1 MDFVNLG
8 KSKIKIKQASMKK
21 FTLIA
26 ISLMLFTG
34 LSAQPED
41 KKIAKIAFEM
51 VDGEYQ
57 DAAYKAEKLLE
68 DSEYRRNGWAYYYL
82 AQAYFEIA
90 KKPELQEEF
99 PKAIKDALKATY
111 KMAKYRDKTDENMEV
126 YQESKEFRSAL
137 KDSVITISE
146 IYYDNENPRKAAYYL
161 GKIVKYDEDDYA
173 LWLMKGVYEIKSRNM
188 GEGIKSILHA
198 MDSID
203 ENYVPDEVSAQTLVD
218 GLEEYAL
225 LLKSGEYDKYFSTYK
240 FEPTQKDIDNA
251 LVLKEE
257 FKKYIK
263 GEVVA
268 KEDRKKESETI
279 FKTFR
284 SDESEDEDDDQ

>member
-1 MDFVNLG
+1 
-8 KSKIKIKQASMKK
+8 MKK
-21 FTLIA
+21 FIL
-26 ISLMLFTG
+26 ISLISLLITP
-34 LSAQPED
+34 LIAQPED

-57 DAAYKAEKLLE
+57 DAAYRAEKLLD

-90 KKPELQEEF
+90 KKPELQEEY
-99 PKAIKDALKATY
+99 PKALKESLKATY

-126 YQESKEFRSAL
+126 YETSKEFRTAL
-137 KDSVITISE
+137 KDSVITVSE

-161 GKIVKYDEDDYA
+161 GKIVKFDEDDYA
-173 LWLMKGVYEIKSRNM
+173 LWLMKGVYEIKSRNI
-188 GEGIKSILHA
+188 GEGVKSILLA

-218 GLEEYAL
+218 ALEEYAL
-225 LLKSGEYDKYFSTYK
+225 IIQSGEYDQYFSAYK
-240 FEPTQKDIDNA
+240 FEPTQKDIDEA
-251 LVLKEE
+251 MAMKED
-257 FKKYIK
+257 FKKYVK
-263 GEVVA
+263 GEVVD
-268 KEDRKKESETI
+268 KEERKKESETI

-284 SDESEDEDDDQ
+284 SSEEDEDEDDDE